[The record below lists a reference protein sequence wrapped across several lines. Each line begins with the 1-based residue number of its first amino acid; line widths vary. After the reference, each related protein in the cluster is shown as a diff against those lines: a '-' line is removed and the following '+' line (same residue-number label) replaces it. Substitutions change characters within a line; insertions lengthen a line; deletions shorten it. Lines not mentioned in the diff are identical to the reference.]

1 MQFFIIVFCHVTKKI
16 WTIVSFL
23 SLPVNQHGWDIFN
36 LLFAFSRFV
45 TGSEEVQTGPYV
57 RFRRLWRNAEFCFKH
72 FKVEFRGNIQQFRGQ
87 HLHKYTFSVKGLHFE
102 KLYCHILCN
111 FLGENCMSASI
122 SAFVSMPL
130 MTNYKHTPN
139 MEWLVKKLMCGTAK
153 LLPL

>member
-1 MQFFIIVFCHVTKKI
+1 MQFFIIVFCHVTKNMKNCI
-16 WTIVSFL
+16 FCHFL
-23 SLPVNQHGWDIFN
+23 WINMGEIFFN

-45 TGSEEVQTGPYV
+45 TGSEETQTGPYV
-57 RFRRLWRNAEFCFKH
+57 RFRRLWRTAEFCFKH
-72 FKVEFRGNIQQFRGQ
+72 LKWNSEETFNSYSGQ

-111 FLGENCMSASI
+111 FLGENSMSASI

-139 MEWLVKKLMCGTAK
+139 IELLVKKLMCRNAK
-153 LLPL
+153 LLPF